1 MNGAGGGGGGSSS
14 SSSSKTSMHAINSLP
29 VYCKWK
35 NEKIFLIKITKK
47 LSNFLIYTMKE
58 NFSPWTKASST
69 SKQKFLKTE
78 NFLIRFEKIDVHT

>member
-1 MNGAGGGGGGSSS
+1 MNGAGGGGGG

-47 LSNFLIYTMKE
+47 IVK
-58 NFSPWTKASST
+58 FSHLHDEGK
-69 SKQKFLKTE
+69 L
-78 NFLIRFEKIDVHT
+78 